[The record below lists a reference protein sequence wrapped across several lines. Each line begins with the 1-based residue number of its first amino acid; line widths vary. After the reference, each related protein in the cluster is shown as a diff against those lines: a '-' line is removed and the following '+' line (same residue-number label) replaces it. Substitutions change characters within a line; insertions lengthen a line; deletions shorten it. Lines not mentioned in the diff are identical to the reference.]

1 MCFVHFYP
9 LFLSSFFFLM
19 IRRPP
24 RSTLFPYTTL
34 FRSPKSF
41 NSQIGVAMSLLEMTD
56 QHDFA
61 IIEADI
67 SHPNEME
74 YIEDMV
80 SPTLGIYTGIGHFYA
95 DNFESQ
101 KVHAAEHLKLFKY
114 TNITFALSEHKS
126 ELRRNKVNAELID

>member
-1 MCFVHFYP
+1 
-9 LFLSSFFFLM
+9 M

-34 FRSPKSF
+34 FRSLRALQQVAKHHRNQFSYPVLAITGSLGTTTIKEWLYFLLADEFNIIRNPKSF
-41 NSQIGVAMSLLEMTD
+41 NYQIGVAMSLLEMTD

-74 YIEDMV
+74 YSEDMV
-80 SPTLGIYTGIGHFYA
+80 SPTLSFYTGCGYFYA

-101 KVHAAEHLKLFKY
+101 K
-114 TNITFALSEHKS
+114 
-126 ELRRNKVNAELID
+126 